1 MTERYYR
8 KTAAIVGALFIIATA
23 ASLATVPFLGS
34 ALDGHDFI
42 LKISENENGVMM
54 ASMLMI
60 ILATSLVGIGAL
72 MFPVL
77 RKDFEGLGMAY
88 TGIRFVE
95 GIFIVLSSVC
105 LLGMVTMG
113 QDYAAGRLDQASSQ
127 SMGALLISI
136 RDWSLMFGTL
146 FFLSLGGLVLNY
158 VLYRSRLVP
167 RWLSA
172 WGLVGDVGIL
182 IYGVMGLF
190 GTDTN
195 VFDIAS
201 LLAAPI
207 AVQEMVFAS
216 WLIIKGFNT
225 PTRSMDK
232 LQKADESVDALS
244 NA

>member
-8 KTAAIVGALFIIATA
+8 KTATIVGALFIIATVT
-23 ASLATVPFLGS
+23 SLATVPFLGS

-42 LKISENENGVMM
+42 LKITDNENGVMM
-54 ASMLMI
+54 ASLLMTV
-60 ILATSLVGIGAL
+60 LATSLVAIGAL

-77 RKDFEGLGMAY
+77 RKHFEGLGMAY
-88 TGIRFVE
+88 AGIRLVE

-105 LLGMVTMG
+105 LLGMLSMG
-113 QDYAAGRLDQASSQ
+113 QDYAAGHLDQASSQ
-127 SMGALLISI
+127 SMGALLISM

-182 IYGVMGLF
+182 IYGIMGIF

-195 VFDIAS
+195 GFDTAS

-207 AVQEMVFAS
+207 GVQEMVFAA
-216 WLIIKGFNT
+216 WLIIKGFNS
-225 PTRSMDK
+225 PEE
-232 LQKADESVDALS
+232 QQ
-244 NA
+244 